1 MLVIWCNHVVNKNAI
16 GPGNS
21 TFNVQL
27 MRNYCVCIEAR
38 TIRKYFSISWFI
50 MWQWWHLKDV
60 KTIRYAWCKFSY
72 WKICCWPIIRKFTC
86 AKRQRRLSYKEW
98 LAWPF
103 YNKKNLSY
111 KMRTFFSYITFSY
124 KNLLFL

>member
-72 WKICCWPIIRKFTC
+72 WKICRWPIIRKFTC

-98 LAWPF
+98 HDLF
-103 YNKKNLSY
+103 TIKKISAI
-111 KMRTFFSYITFSY
+111 KCAHSFSYTTFSY